1 MLLLEIKKLLLLLG
15 PTTTSVGYG
24 LMRLSPRL
32 LSESILRNPLP
43 EASRI
48 PLLSSGWRERSCN
61 VAARIMRWG
70 GSPARALTSSDAIRD
85 KDYA

>member
-1 MLLLEIKKLLLLLG
+1 MLLLEIKKLLLLLL
-15 PTTTSVGYG
+15 PHQSDRWVNEIITTSAFRVDLEKSSAG
-24 LMRLSPRL
+24 SFK
-32 LSESILRNPLP
+32 E
-43 EASRI
+43 
-48 PLLSSGWRERSCN
+48 PLLSSGWREKSCN